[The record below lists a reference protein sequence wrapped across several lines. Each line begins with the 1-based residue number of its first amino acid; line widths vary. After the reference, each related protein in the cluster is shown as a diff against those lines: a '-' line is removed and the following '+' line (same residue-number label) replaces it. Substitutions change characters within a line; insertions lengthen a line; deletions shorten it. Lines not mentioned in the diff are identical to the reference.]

1 MFYMLEM
8 WLITAVSQ
16 SVSSTKI
23 DPLRFTGSAY
33 GGFAFATYLRC
44 TNRNDKTAQNNVQ
57 YSIGAGYQN
66 SPEFKNLAQAITR

>member
-23 DPLRFTGSAY
+23 DPLPALPVVPTVD
-33 GGFAFATYLRC
+33 LLC
-44 TNRNDKTAQNNVQ
+44 
-57 YSIGAGYQN
+57 
-66 SPEFKNLAQAITR
+66 NLLAVYKQER